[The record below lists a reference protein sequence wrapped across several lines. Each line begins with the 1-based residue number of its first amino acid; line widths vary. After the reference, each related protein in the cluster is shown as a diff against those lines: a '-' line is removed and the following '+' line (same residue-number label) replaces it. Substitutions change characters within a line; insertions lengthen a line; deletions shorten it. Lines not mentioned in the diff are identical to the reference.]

1 MGLFKRFNIGAKA
14 VEKTAEIIDKI
25 IPDKDLAAK
34 LKTQIL
40 EMELKGSDP
49 QRNWRPHL
57 MYTIMFI
64 LIWLVVVVPLLGV
77 FGIDIKVDEALKSV
91 PTQIWTL
98 LTVGSG
104 GYIAGRTTEKLMKS
118 WKSKNG

>member
-1 MGLFKRFNIGAKA
+1 MSIFKRLDIGGT
-14 VEKTAEIIDKI
+14 VLEKTAEIIDKI

-40 EMELKGSDP
+40 ETELKGSDP

-64 LIWLVVVVPLLGV
+64 LLWLVVIVPLMGA
-77 FGIDIKVDEALKSV
+77 FGLDIQVDEALKSV
-91 PTQIWTL
+91 PPQIWTL

-118 WKSKNG
+118 WKGKNG